1 MFYSVMQAES
11 LCDSDPSLVFSL
23 IKENDVE
30 VLNRIISKDDFD
42 FTIVMKMEIILLC
55 AY

>member
-42 FTIVMKMEIILLC
+42 FTICDEDGNNIVMCL
-55 AY
+55 